1 MTIHFTEDGVYADT
15 EEERNT
21 FYDQMLRGDPV
32 IWGHIQIH
40 NMQLEANKRQSKEEE
55 K

>member
-15 EEERNT
+15 EDERDA
-21 FYDQMLRGDPV
+21 FYDRMLRGDPV
-32 IWGHIQIH
+32 IWGHIQLH
-40 NMQLEANKRQSKEEE
+40 EMELKANECPFEEE